1 MMRTTLFA
9 ALASACLLVQPAA
22 GQAQQTPDTRPGIA
36 VLPFDNG
43 GSYGSASEN
52 FELLGVG
59 LQASLTYELGANTN
73 LRVVD
78 RAVLRQVMAE
88 QDLGASGRVDAQT
101 AARIGRIVGARYV
114 VAGSFIDLFGD
125 FTMTGRIIDVETTEI
140 LRTAQARGPREQ
152 VYGLIVRLAGDMT
165 NGVRLPALP
174 SAVRDGRSARPI
186 TPEAMIRH
194 AMILSYRDEGD
205 TERAIELYRQ
215 LVADFPQVEEYQTEL
230 RQLTAG

>member
-1 MMRTTLFA
+1 MMRTTLVV
-9 ALASACLLVQPAA
+9 ALACASLLVHPVP
-22 GQAQQTPDTRPGIA
+22 GQAQEPTDARPGIA

-43 GSYGSASEN
+43 GSYGAAREN

-59 LQASLTYELGANTN
+59 LQSSLTYELGANTN
-73 LRVVD
+73 LRVID

-88 QDLGASGRVDAQT
+88 QDLAASGRVDAET

-125 FTMTGRIIDVETTEI
+125 FTMTGRIIDVETTEV

-152 VYGLIVRLAGDMT
+152 MYGHIVRLAADVTRGL
-165 NGVRLPALP
+165 RLPPLP
-174 SAVRDGRSARPI
+174 AAVRDVRSKRTI

-205 TERAIELYRQ
+205 TERAIELYRR
-215 LVADFPQVEEYQTEL
+215 LVADFPQVEEWQTEL